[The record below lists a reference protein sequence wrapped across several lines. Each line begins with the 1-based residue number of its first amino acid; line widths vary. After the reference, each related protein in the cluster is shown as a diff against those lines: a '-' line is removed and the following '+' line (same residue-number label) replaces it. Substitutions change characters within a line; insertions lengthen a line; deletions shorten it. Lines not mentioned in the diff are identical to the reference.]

1 MRNINGII
9 WLCEEPRMSRFD
21 LIIFDCDGVL
31 VDSERVTNAV
41 FARMLNELGLPV
53 TLDDMFSDFVG
64 LSMAQCLKQV
74 AERLGRAPPPGFE
87 AEYRRRSQAALE
99 AELKVVA
106 GVPQM
111 LEALRLPYCV
121 ASNGSHDKMRATLGL
136 TGLLPRFAGRMFS
149 AQEVAAPKPA
159 PDVFLHAARSLD
171 VDPARCLVVEDTPTG
186 VRAGVAAGMTVWAYA
201 ALMPA
206 SRLIEAGA
214 ASAFAQMADLPL
226 LLQV

>member
-1 MRNINGII
+1 
-9 WLCEEPRMSRFD
+9 MSRFD

-31 VDSERVTNAV
+31 VDSERITNAV
-41 FARMLNELGLPV
+41 FAGMLNELGLPV
-53 TLDDMFSDFVG
+53 TLDDMFSHFVG

-74 AERLGRAPPPGFE
+74 AEMLGQAPPPGFE
-87 AEYRRRSQAALE
+87 AEYRRRCQAALE

-111 LEALRLPYCV
+111 LEALPLPYCV

-186 VRAGVAAGMTVWAYA
+186 VRAGAAAGMTVWAYA
-201 ALMPA
+201 ALTPA

-226 LLQV
+226 LLQA